1 MFDELY
7 IDIARSILGEI
18 GLGLNKNHIIYN
30 MNDCS
35 LIQINGKFLAFT
47 FTPNTNFF
55 YDSSNSIVFNPFQDL
70 RTMSILFSYYL
81 KTEQEAGNIE
91 TVTNYYFDEDPS
103 DRTRTR
109 IVVKT
114 IDNSY
119 ESKYYRNKCLKFCDM
134 ILKFGYPMEYEMGKF
149 DLSFYDVEE

>member
-1 MFDELY
+1 
-7 IDIARSILGEI
+7 
-18 GLGLNKNHIIYN
+18 
-30 MNDCS
+30 
-35 LIQINGKFLAFT
+35 
-47 FTPNTNFF
+47 
-55 YDSSNSIVFNPFQDL
+55 
-70 RTMSILFSYYL
+70 MSILFSYYL